1 MTSVDGFGRAT
12 FDWGDKEHTFRLT
25 FKGICELEAK
35 IDRGLVWLYRELE
48 RGEAKLE
55 HIREVH
61 RIGLIG
67 GGMEPRDAIALVR
80 RYIEEA
86 PNILTNTSSAKMI
99 LLPVLLEPKG
109 DGLPKAK
116 RRKQTKDA
124 GASPSRGS
132 SEQPAQSVSP

>member
-1 MTSVDGFGRAT
+1 MAAVDGFGRAT
-12 FDWGDKEHTFRLT
+12 FDWADGEHTFRLT

-35 IDRGLVWLYRELE
+35 IDRGLLWLYRELE

-67 GGMEPRDAIALVR
+67 GGMDARDAIALVR

-116 RRKQTKDA
+116 RRRTKKDA
-124 GASPSRGS
+124 GASPSRS
-132 SEQPAQSVSP
+132 SSVQPAQSVSP